1 MDDPE
6 EFLRQKKE
14 SVTES
19 IDPKKWVWIEDK
31 AEGYLSAKILEVN
44 GETLSV
50 ETKIGQVMELI
61 RKIQFCISVYH
72 HLSCRSLIFPPII
85 FRI

>member
-1 MDDPE
+1 MEDPQD
-6 EFLRQKKE
+6 FLRQKTQ

-50 ETKIGQVMELI
+50 ETKEGQVI
-61 RKIQFCISVYH
+61 
-72 HLSCRSLIFPPII
+72 
-85 FRI
+85 